1 MVAYFLEI
9 RARTNSSRPFFISET
24 GLKFLIW
31 TQSEIGPGNRASLV
45 NQAHVKRPVI

>member
-31 TQSEIGPGNRASLV
+31 TQNEIGPGNPATPV